1 MKDSTCVFKDKL
13 LRGPA
18 TYSHQNA
25 SKSDRTLSPSHILV
39 IDYRMKGGLRILR
52 TFHRSFTA
60 IILILLF
67 LGWIIPAPVHADTQR
82 AGSDLIIVNKKTNKL
97 AFFQN
102 GSLVREFRVAT
113 GKTPALTPEGR
124 FEIVNKIKNRPYYKE
139 KIPGGDPRNPLG
151 DRWIGL
157 DVNGTKGTTYGI
169 HGNNNK
175 NSIGKYVS
183 AGCIRMY
190 NDDIHWL
197 FPKIQL
203 HTMAIVTSSKLSF
216 EEIARNSGYHV
227 GEQKF
232 EGRLLIDNKEVDLRN
247 EMIMYDSR
255 IYIPLRACIE
265 LLGGEVLW
273 NNQTKTATI
282 KIGSRTI
289 VHRALSD
296 QATVNGKGVKITAS
310 RYVGDSLML
319 PLRNFSEISGY
330 SVLWDDATNTVSIQS
345 PK

>member
-1 MKDSTCVFKDKL
+1 M
-13 LRGPA
+13 
-18 TYSHQNA
+18 
-25 SKSDRTLSPSHILV
+25 
-39 IDYRMKGGLRILR
+39 RILR
-52 TFHRSFTA
+52 TYHRSFAA
-60 IILILLF
+60 IILIMI
-67 LGWIIPAPVHADTQR
+67 LGWIIPPPVQADAQS
-82 AGSDLIIVNKKTNKL
+82 AGNDLIIVNKKTNKL

-113 GKTPALTPEGR
+113 GKTASLTPEGR

-157 DVNGTKGTTYGI
+157 DVNGTRGTTYAI

-197 FPKIQL
+197 FPKVQL
-203 HTMAIVTSSKLSF
+203 HTMAIITSSKLSF
-216 EEIARNSGYHV
+216 EEIARNSGYRL

-232 EGRLLIDNKEVDLRN
+232 EGRLLIDNKEADLRN
-247 EMIMYDSR
+247 DMILYDSR

-273 NNQTKTATI
+273 NNQTKTATLR
-282 KIGSRTI
+282 IGSRTI
-289 VHRALSD
+289 VHQALTG
-296 QATVNGKGVKITAS
+296 QATVNGKTVKITAS
-310 RYVGDSLML
+310 RYRDDSLML
-319 PLRNFSEISGY
+319 PLRNFSELSGY
-330 SVLWDDATNTVSIQS
+330 SVQWDGTTNTVSIRS

>member
-1 MKDSTCVFKDKL
+1 MV
-13 LRGPA
+13 PHIMA
-18 TYSHQNA
+18 IN
-25 SKSDRTLSPSHILV
+25 RTK
-39 IDYRMKGGLRILR
+39 KGGSLTLR
-52 TFHRSFTA
+52 TRHRPFA
-60 IILILLF
+60 AMLLILL
-67 LGWIIPAPVHADTQR
+67 LGWIIPAPVHADTQSV
-82 AGSDLIIVNKKTNKL
+82 GSDLIIVNKKTNKL

-102 GSLVREFRVAT
+102 GSLIREFPVAT
-113 GKTPALTPEGR
+113 GKNPSLTPEGS

-157 DVNGTKGTTYGI
+157 DVNGTNGTTYAI
-169 HGNNNK
+169 HGNSNK

-197 FPKIQL
+197 FAQVKV
-203 HTMAIVTSSKLSF
+203 HTTAIITSSKLSF
-216 EEIARNSGYHV
+216 KDIAQKSGYRI

-232 EGRLLIDNKEVDLRN
+232 EGRLLIDNREAALRN
-247 EMIMYDSR
+247 DIVLYDSR

-273 NNQTKTATI
+273 NDQTKTATI
-282 KIGSRTI
+282 KIGTRTI
-289 VHRALSD
+289 VHKALSE
-296 QATVNGKGVKITAS
+296 QAVVNGKNVKITAS
-310 RYVGDSLML
+310 KNRENSLML
-319 PLRNFSEISGY
+319 PLRNFSELSGY
-330 SVLWDDATNTVSIQS
+330 TVQWDGTSNTVSITS

>member
-1 MKDSTCVFKDKL
+1 M
-13 LRGPA
+13 
-18 TYSHQNA
+18 
-25 SKSDRTLSPSHILV
+25 
-39 IDYRMKGGLRILR
+39 RILR
-52 TFHRSFTA
+52 TYHRPFAA
-60 IILILLF
+60 IILIIML
-67 LGWIIPAPVHADTQR
+67 LGWIIPSPVHADAQS
-82 AGSDLIIVNKKTNKL
+82 AGNDLIIVNKKTNKL

-113 GKTPALTPEGR
+113 GKTASLTPEGH

-157 DVNGTKGTTYGI
+157 DVNGTKGTTYAI

-197 FPKIQL
+197 FPKVKL
-203 HTMAIVTSSKLSF
+203 HTTAIITSSKLSF
-216 EEIARNSGYHV
+216 EEIARNSGYRL

-232 EGRLLIDNKEVDLRN
+232 EGRLLIDNKEADLRN
-247 EMIMYDSR
+247 DTILYDSR

-282 KIGSRTI
+282 KIGSRTV

-296 QATVNGKGVKITAS
+296 QAAVNGKSVKITAS
-310 RYVGDSLML
+310 KYRDNSLML
-319 PLRNFSEISGY
+319 PLRNFSELSGY
-330 SVLWDDATNTVSIQS
+330 SVQWDGATNTVSIRS